1 MKAYKARVMQAVSGK
16 DAGYDDPEDDDNKG
30 AVTSSKAGTG
40 IAKAIIVKA
49 SPGKFK
55 RCSHGW
61 W

>member
-1 MKAYKARVMQAVSGK
+1 MQAVSGK

-55 RCSHGW
+55 PRGHGRR
-61 W
+61 